1 MKLFNSLLVSTL
13 ILSFGLFSAC
23 GGDDDGVSL
32 IDQLTGLTPENDV
45 EIGRSVVAQIE
56 ADPTEYPVLSAT
68 DYPDAYNYI
77 RSMTTTILQS
87 DDVEYKDIFQY
98 DEVKIIHRDDVLN
111 AFATPGGF
119 IYVYTG
125 LIKFLDN
132 ADDLAGVMGH
142 EIAHASLRHSSDQLK
157 QQLGLQFLLSI
168 ALGEASSSQIAQ
180 LGSSF
185 LSLSFSRSDESES
198 DEYSVIY
205 LNDTDYA
212 CNGAATFF
220 EKLSGQGGGTPAFL
234 STHPSPASRV
244 EDINAKATEV
254 GCSTDLIAET
264 GMTYEDFKNS
274 LPQ

>member
-1 MKLFNSLLVSTL
+1 MEAVKTTSLALLFAGLLLSVS
-13 ILSFGLFSAC
+13 C
-23 GGDDDGVSL
+23 GDDGSI
-32 IDQLTGLTPENDV
+32 IDQVTGLTPENDV

-56 ADPTEYPVLSAT
+56 ADPTEYPILSET
-68 DYPDAYNYI
+68 DYPDAYTYI
-77 RSMTTTILQS
+77 RAMTTDILVS

-125 LIKFLDN
+125 LIKFLDR

-142 EIAHASLRHSSDQLK
+142 EIAHASLRHSSDQLR
-157 QQLGLQFLLSI
+157 QNLGLQFLLSI
-168 ALGEASSSQIAQ
+168 VLGEASSSQLAQ
-180 LGSSF
+180 LGANF
-185 LSLSFSRSDESES
+185 LSLSFSRSDEAES

-220 EKLSGQGGGTPAFL
+220 EKLSADGGGGTPAFL
-234 STHPSPASRV
+234 STHPSPDSRV
-244 EDINAKATEV
+244 EDINAKATEI
-254 GCSTDLIAET
+254 GCSTSAISET
-264 GMTYEDFKNS
+264 GMTYQDFINS